1 MKIEQERKI
10 KSIESKFLKLSKNDD
25 VYLTSVSHNCNS
37 GFFNCSST
45 NSFEVDMKLLDD
57 DLGEITIRISTKTP
71 EQYEN
76 VGAILDMLQ
85 GSV

>member
-1 MKIEQERKI
+1 MKIEQVRKI
-10 KSIESKFLKLSKNDD
+10 KSIESEFLKLSKNDN

-37 GFFNCSST
+37 GFSNYSST
-45 NSFEVDMKLLDD
+45 NSFDVDIKLLDD
-57 DLGEITIRISTKTP
+57 DLGEVTIRISTKTP

-76 VGAILDMLQ
+76 VSVILEMLQ